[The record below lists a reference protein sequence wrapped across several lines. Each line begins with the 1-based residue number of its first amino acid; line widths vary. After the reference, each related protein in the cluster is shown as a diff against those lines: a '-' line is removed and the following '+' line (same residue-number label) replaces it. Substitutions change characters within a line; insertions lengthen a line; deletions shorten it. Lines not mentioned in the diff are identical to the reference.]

1 MKPISIYCITLV
13 VLFSFLTKG
22 AVIVQNSE
30 NLKDFDV
37 RPAKTQATDGS
48 TAKPRT
54 EEAEK
59 LKKLTRREKC
69 CNLGRDVAKIGET
82 CRYTSNPDEISPNRH
97 FHQMKTAV
105 WKRTSHPINRRL
117 LAKCKLHK
125 VFYEKCCNY
134 EYSQIEQDLIKER
147 KMIHSYL
154 RQLRKNTVEEDKGV
168 SSDGGSHPVEVS
180 QNRHRYRI

>member
-1 MKPISIYCITLV
+1 MKPVSVYSIAFV
-13 VLFSFLTKG
+13 VLFSFLTNG
-22 AVIVQNSE
+22 AVIVNNSE
-30 NLKDFDV
+30 NLKDFV
-37 RPAKTQATDGS
+37 ETQATGGS

-59 LKKLTRREKC
+59 PKKLTRREKC

-82 CRYTSNPDEISPNRH
+82 CRYTSNVDEISPNRH

-117 LAKCKLHK
+117 LAKCKPHK

-147 KMIHSYL
+147 KMIHSFL
-154 RQLRKNTVEEDKGV
+154 RQLRKNTVEEDEGV
-168 SSDGGSHPVEVS
+168 TSDGASASHSVAVS
-180 QNRHRYRI
+180 QNGRHRFRL

>member
-22 AVIVQNSE
+22 AVIVKNSE

-117 LAKCKLHK
+117 LAKCKPHK

-154 RQLRKNTVEEDKGV
+154 RQLRKNTVEEDGV